1 LISIINFQI
10 SICYP
15 QVWFTDGI

>member
-1 LISIINFQI
+1 MISIIIFQI